1 MSQHLKESVLK
12 SLEKV
17 RPYLISDGGD
27 IELVGINGEN
37 IVNVR
42 FTGSCSE
49 CPHKYQTFAGIQE
62 VILKDSPEIKEV
74 IDVDDRK

>member
-1 MSQHLKESVLK
+1 MSQHLKKSVLK

-27 IELVGINGEN
+27 IEFVGINGDN
-37 IVNVR
+37 IVKVK

-62 VILKDSPEIKEV
+62 VIMKDTPEISKV
-74 IDVDDRK
+74 IDVDDRE